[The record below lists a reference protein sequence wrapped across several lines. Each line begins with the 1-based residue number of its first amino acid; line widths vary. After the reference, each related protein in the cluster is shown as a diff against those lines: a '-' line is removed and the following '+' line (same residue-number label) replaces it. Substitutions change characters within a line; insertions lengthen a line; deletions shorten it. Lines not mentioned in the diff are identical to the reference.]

1 LGDAPAGVAGA
12 ALRRYARQEGAGALP
27 LLRGLLDEPAAAPA
41 VVLAALEALGDV
53 PTAESAGLAARWAGE
68 GPDAPGAEPGG
79 AADKANRKAAR
90 RALFRLSQA
99 GVRPDTRPA
108 PPPPVERERPERVR
122 RALMSAA
129 DSEGTRL
136 LYLLIDPPLGSAQ
149 LARVIASDSLG
160 ILRFES
166 FESSGRQFERYVA
179 SERPDRELALAEIP
193 APYARWLVGEAEAAS
208 RTGGR
213 ALPSSYLSF
222 RADLAPPDT
231 VPIPPIEDEP
241 IALEVRHRPDL
252 VEQSVE
258 LLDLPEFQMWL
269 PSQEAVTPLAEEWRD
284 VEQGP
289 LTLPPAVLAQRRD
302 AIRDRVVDLVT
313 GPGGVPGARRR
324 LEDNALVLLRRGE
337 STAARRA
344 MAAAARLDPDDPGAA
359 HTHPLFQAI
368 AERAI
373 ESILG
378 PEGMRQTRREVPG
391 VSDPG
396 EQEAPPEPDEPG
408 LRRRPSG
415 LILPG

>member
-1 LGDAPAGVAGA
+1 MG
-12 ALRRYARQEGAGALP
+12 
-27 LLRGLLDEPAAAPA
+27 
-41 VVLAALEALGDV
+41 
-53 PTAESAGLAARWAGE
+53 
-68 GPDAPGAEPGG
+68 
-79 AADKANRKAAR
+79 KANRKAAR

-99 GVRPDTRPA
+99 GVRPDSRPA
-108 PPPPVERERPERVR
+108 PPPPAERERPERVR

-160 ILRFES
+160 ILRFET

-193 APYARWLVGEAEAAS
+193 APYARWLIGEAEAAS
-208 RTGGR
+208 RSGGR

-269 PSQEAVTPLAEEWRD
+269 PLAGSGHPPGRG
-284 VEQGP
+284 VAGRGAGP
-289 LTLPPAVLAQRRD
+289 PDPAPHGAGPAPGRHPRPGG
-302 AIRDRVVDLVT
+302 
-313 GPGGVPGARRR
+313 GPGDRARRR
-324 LEDNALVLLRRGE
+324 PRGPPAPGGQRPG
-337 STAARRA
+337 AAPPGGEHGRA
-344 MAAAARLDPDDPGAA
+344 AGDGGGHPARSGRPGAA
-359 HTHPLFQAI
+359 HAHPLFQAI

-373 ESILG
+373 ESVLG

-391 VSDPG
+391 AIDPG
-396 EQEAPPEPDEPG
+396 EPEALAGAGRARPAAPPVRADPARLSRGE
-408 LRRRPSG
+408 RPSLG
-415 LILPG
+415 MLVVHVPAATLDLVA

>member
-1 LGDAPAGVAGA
+1 VAAA

-27 LLRGLLDEPAAAPA
+27 LLRGLLEAPLPAPA
-41 VVLAALEALGDV
+41 VIPAALEALGDV
-53 PTAESAGLAARWAGE
+53 PTPEAAGLASRWAGE
-68 GPDAPGAEPGG
+68 GTDDVDAEPGG
-79 AADKANRKAAR
+79 AAGRAARKAAR

-108 PPPPVERERPERVR
+108 PPSPVERERPERVR

-149 LARVIASDSLG
+149 LARVIASEALG
-160 ILRFES
+160 ILRFEN
-166 FESSGRQFERYVA
+166 FESSGRQFERYVV

-193 APYARWLVGEAEAAS
+193 APYARWLIGEAEAAS
-208 RTGGR
+208 RAGGR

-222 RADLAPPDT
+222 RAALAPPDT

-258 LLDLPEFQMWL
+258 LLDLPEFQLWL
-269 PSQEAVTPLAEEWRD
+269 PPQEAVTPLAEAWRD

-302 AIRDRVVDLVT
+302 AIRDRVVDLVA

-337 STAARRA
+337 TTAARRA

-359 HTHPLFQAI
+359 HAHPLFRAI

-373 ESILG
+373 EGVLG
-378 PEGMRQTRREVPG
+378 PEGMRQARRAATAGAATVDL
-391 VSDPG
+391 DPTM
-396 EQEAPPEPDEPG
+396 EPEPPSEPDEPG